1 MEDYKPN
8 SHKFKESQQNSQN
21 EQKVKKVVNGAVTTK
36 KKSESGIL
44 KGAFIT
50 EDIRSVGSYILTDVV
65 IPSIKNI
72 LSDTVSNGINMLLF
86 GEAGRKRGSSSSKIS
101 YSQYYSDR
109 NNAVTSP
116 NRSLGRTGWD
126 YDEITF
132 ETRGDAERVLTE
144 LDEAIDRFGVISVGD
159 LYNAAGVTTENF
171 TVNKYG
177 WTNIRSAEVIR
188 VRDGYVIKMP
198 KATPI

>member
-1 MEDYKPN
+1 VEDYKPN
-8 SHKFKESQQNSQN
+8 SHKFKESQQANQS
-21 EQKVKKVVNGAVTTK
+21 EPKVKKVVSGGVKTK
-36 KKSESGIL
+36 KKSEVSNL
-44 KGAFIT
+44 RGAFIS
-50 EDIRSVGSYILTDVV
+50 EDIRNVGSYILTDVI
-65 IPSIKNI
+65 IPAIKSA
-72 LSDTVSNGINMLLF
+72 LSDTVSNGINMLLY

-109 NNAVTSP
+109 NSAVTSSS
-116 NRSLGRTGWD
+116 RSLGRTGWD

-132 ETRGDAERVLTE
+132 DTRGDAERVLTE
-144 LDEAIDRFGVISVGD
+144 LDEAVDRYGVISVGD
-159 LYNAAGVTTENF
+159 LYNAAGVTTDNF